1 MQSSDIKFGFK
12 REVIE
17 FGRFPQPFELDVGAS
32 SGKEMIGLGSH
43 RLSR

>member
-17 FGRFPQPFELDVGAS
+17 FGFPQPFELDVGAS